1 MDIVSIFCTRQLTR
15 LRKYDR
21 WKSSTLQVKMPIFQ
35 HFYLDSLLE
44 FDPKN
49 SMFQSQIFMILKAN
63 SN

>member
-1 MDIVSIFCTRQLTR
+1 MTAGKAVLYR
-15 LRKYDR
+15 
-21 WKSSTLQVKMPIFQ
+21 VKMPIFQ

-44 FDPKN
+44 LDPKN